1 MKKSGFIAIAGRPNA
16 GKSTLLNHVLGSK
29 VSIVTPKA
37 QTTRERVLGIFTEP
51 QGQMIFIDTPGIHR
65 AKEGGINEY
74 MMAEVK
80 EALKDVSAVW
90 YIVDPASASKH
101 EQPVLDLLRGVKAP
115 VFILMNKMDLTGKTF
130 AVSNI
135 VNFENELQ
143 AACKELGIDVQGIH
157 PISALK
163 GKGID
168 PVLEASWNLL
178 PEGEF
183 YYPDEDQLSDRP
195 TKYFVAEKVREQLF
209 LQLGDEIPYCCAIEI
224 DRFDEKVT
232 PPRIEA
238 TIHVERDSQKGM
250 VIGQGGAKIK
260 AIGQAARAEVE
271 EFLGQKVFLGLK
283 VNVLKDW
290 SRDAETL
297 KRLGYVLPSDKPT
310 QRSKKKNKPTQKTPL
325 ADTGARSGEKAGTA
339 APKVA
344 SQVTPKVS
352 PKVTSTKRPA

>member
-16 GKSTLLNHVLGSK
+16 GKSTLLNHVLGTK
-29 VSIVTPKA
+29 VSIVSPKA

-65 AKEGGINEY
+65 AKEGGINAY
-74 MMAEVK
+74 MMNEVK
-80 EALKDVSAVW
+80 EALLDVSAVW
-90 YIVDPASASKH
+90 YLVDPASAPKH
-101 EQPVLDLLRGVKAP
+101 EMTALELLKNTKAP

-135 VNFENELQ
+135 VNFENELVQ
-143 AACKELGIDVQGIH
+143 LAKEMGIHVQGVY

-168 PVLEASWNLL
+168 SVLETSWNLL

-195 TKYFVAEKVREQLF
+195 TKYFVAEKIREQLF
-209 LQLGDEIPYCCAIEI
+209 MQLGDELPYGCAIEI
-224 DRFDEKVT
+224 ERFDEKVK

-250 VIGQGGAKIK
+250 VIGQGGTKIK
-260 AIGQAARAEVE
+260 SIGQAARQEVE

-283 VNVLKDW
+283 VDVLKDW

-297 KRLGYVLPSDKPT
+297 KRLGYVLPSARKAGEKT
-310 QRSKKKNKPTQKTPL
+310 SSKKNFQTPSGKVR
-325 ADTGARSGEKAGTA
+325 TRS
-339 APKVA
+339 
-344 SQVTPKVS
+344 
-352 PKVTSTKRPA
+352 